1 MLEPHMSTPDASDVE
16 LVRPPDFLGG
26 EPPPT
31 RAALWWI
38 AAAVLAVATAAG
50 IYFATARRTAPPAAT
65 RADRATPNTASDRPL
80 GYNAD
85 RIDLPPLDQT
95 DPLVR
100 NLVKQLSS
108 HPSVAAWLT
117 SDRLIRNFVAVV
129 ANVAEGPTPAVHLR
143 MLRPAVGFKVSDRGA
158 RTVID
163 PRSYERYDDLADA
176 AASIDAAGA
185 ARLYATLK
193 PRMEEAY
200 RDLGFPDTPFDRAL
214 ERAIVS
220 LLRTPPA
227 DGAARLEP
235 KGIGFAFVDPAL
247 EGLTAAQKQLLRTGP
262 RNVRIIQSSLR
273 QIALALGIPAE
284 RLPAPPSLPSSW

>member
-26 EPPPT
+26 DPPPT

-65 RADRATPNTASDRPL
+65 LADRATPNTASDRPL

-85 RIDLPPLDQT
+85 RIDLPALDQT

-129 ANVAEGPTPAVHLR
+129 ANVAGPHSGRSPACC
-143 MLRPAVGFKVSDRGA
+143 
-158 RTVID
+158 
-163 PRSYERYDDLADA
+163 
-176 AASIDAAGA
+176 
-185 ARLYATLK
+185 
-193 PRMEEAY
+193 
-200 RDLGFPDTPFDRAL
+200 
-214 ERAIVS
+214 
-220 LLRTPPA
+220 
-227 DGAARLEP
+227 
-235 KGIGFAFVDPAL
+235 
-247 EGLTAAQKQLLRTGP
+247 GP
-262 RNVRIIQSSLR
+262 RRASR
-273 QIALALGIPAE
+273 
-284 RLPAPPSLPSSW
+284 

>member
-1 MLEPHMSTPDASDVE
+1 MSEVDDVE
-16 LVRPPDFLGG
+16 LMKTAD
-26 EPPPT
+26 EPAFE
-31 RAALWWI
+31 RAAGGRLWGWLVV
-38 AAAVLAVATAAG
+38 AALVVATA
-50 IYFATARRTAPPAAT
+50 TAFYMAADRRHRGAPAAAEPHRPAA
-65 RADRATPNTASDRPL
+65 RAPVQPLGGIATP
-80 GYNAD
+80 
-85 RIDLPPLDQT
+85 IDLPPLDQT

-100 NLVKQLSS
+100 ELVKQITAN
-108 HPSVAAWLT
+108 PRIAAWLAT
-117 SDRLIRNFVAVV
+117 DGLIRTFTVGVV
-129 ANVAEGPTPAVHLR
+129 NVADGTTPAGQFRV
-143 MLRPAVGFKVSDRGA
+143 LRPASGFETVNRGGEL
-158 RTVID
+158 RIS

-176 AASIDAAGA
+176 AASIDAVGA

-284 RLPAPPSLPSSW
+284 RLPAPPS